1 MAGMDVKIKRK
12 SDVLIIDIR
21 GKVGISETPQ
31 LKESLES
38 LYGENKSV
46 IVNLANI
53 LYIDSSC
60 LGALITV
67 RKELEKKGQRLL
79 LAEPS
84 DIVRDVL
91 NLTKLDSFFEVSET
105 EEEAMQQI
113 KAR

>member
-1 MAGMDVKIKRK
+1 MDVKIKRK
-12 SDVLIIDIR
+12 GDVLVVDIR
-21 GKVGISETPQ
+21 GKVGISETPI
-31 LKESLES
+31 LKQTLQE
-38 LYGENKSV
+38 LYDEDKNI

-67 RKELEKKGQRLL
+67 RKELEKKGRRLR

-91 NLTKLDSFFEVSET
+91 SLTKLDSFFEVSET
-105 EEEAMQQI
+105 EEEALQLL
-113 KAR
+113 KKP